1 MNSYPEK
8 FQKWLDEQEKCGRVL
23 KVTVSRTPYTN
34 FYHGYVS
41 PGHPTLVICECLT
54 DAQGN
59 IKKFAEVYSDIVTLE
74 KVAGLV

>member
-1 MNSYPEK
+1 MNKKS
-8 FQKWLDEQEKCGRVL
+8 VA
-23 KVTVSRTPYTN
+23 
-34 FYHGYVS
+34 
-41 PGHPTLVICECLT
+41 